1 MNFTPAYHRS
11 RKRLVLCGR
20 AKDSLVEAIIQVGD
34 DQEEEAGALPPHH
47 VLPTMSNVVSI
58 QSLCP
63 EISVQIGPHVFRA
76 VLSRSYRYFLLF
88 NFGYVLTNTC
98 KILY

>member
-1 MNFTPAYHRS
+1 MNFQPAFHRS

-34 DQEEEAGALPPHH
+34 DQEEEAVPPHH

-58 QSLCP
+58 
-63 EISVQIGPHVFRA
+63 
-76 VLSRSYRYFLLF
+76 
-88 NFGYVLTNTC
+88 
-98 KILY
+98 

>member
-1 MNFTPAYHRS
+1 MKTGGMNFSPAFHRS

-34 DQEEEAGALPPHH
+34 DQEEEAVPPHH

-58 QSLCP
+58 
-63 EISVQIGPHVFRA
+63 
-76 VLSRSYRYFLLF
+76 
-88 NFGYVLTNTC
+88 
-98 KILY
+98 